1 MLRKI
6 HSIKIIAG
14 LVTTLA
20 MAGCEKLIDIP
31 APVTEIS
38 SARVFTSDKLALS
51 ALSGAFSST
60 FGSQT
65 LAINLTSMT
74 SLASDDMI
82 YLANTNYDE
91 LTSNTYVPASSTS
104 AVSTLNGIWIDL
116 YAGIYRFNSLIEGAA
131 ASAALSDSVK
141 QRVVAESKFMR
152 AYCYFYLVNLYG
164 EVPLVLQTDVSKTA
178 LLPKTNVAAINTQL
192 ITDLLDARD
201 HLPLDYSGAAGFRT
215 SVTRW
220 AASAL
225 LARVYLYNK
234 QWALAEQEASKVIDN
249 AGSLYAMTPAAT
261 LENTF
266 LKASAEAIFQFG
278 PYLSITS
285 GYTYEGYTFVA
296 NTSQY
301 SLTDDLAGIF
311 DAADARRTKWIKDT
325 TFSGVLNHQSYKYRL
340 TSIAAATAAGKQEAP
355 TALRLAEQYLIR
367 AEARLNQ
374 QNLSDA
380 RADLNV
386 VRVRANTAASIS
398 TAENVVRLE
407 IEDENRR
414 EFFNEFGH
422 RWMDL
427 RRTGRINAVL
437 GAKKS
442 TWQARAAYFP
452 LPQSAVDAN
461 PNLVQNP
468 DYN

>member
-6 HSIKIIAG
+6 NSIKIIAG
-14 LVTTLA
+14 LTATLA
-20 MAGCEKLIDIP
+20 MTGCEKLIDIP

-65 LAINLTSMT
+65 LAVNLTSIT
-74 SLASDDMI
+74 SLVSDDMSF
-82 YLANTNYDE
+82 LANTNYDE
-91 LTSNTYVPASSTS
+91 FTKNTYAPGSSTS
-104 AVSTLNGIWIDL
+104 AVSNLNGIWIDL
-116 YAGIYRFNSLIEGAA
+116 YAGIYRFNSNIEGAA
-131 ASAALSDSVK
+131 ESTALTDAVK
-141 QRVVAESKFMR
+141 QRVIAESKFMR

-164 EVPLVLQTDVSKTA
+164 EVPLILETDVSKTA
-178 LLPKTNVAAINTQL
+178 LAPKNSIAAINTQI
-192 ITDLLDARD
+192 ITDLQEARD
-201 HLPLDYSGAAGFRT
+201 RLPADYSASPGFRT

-225 LARVYLYNK
+225 LARIYLYNK
-234 QWALAEQEASKVIDN
+234 QWALAEQEASKVIDD
-249 AGSLYAMTPAAT
+249 AGALYAMTPAAA

-285 GYTYEGYTFVA
+285 GYTYEGSTFVS

-301 SLTDDLAGIF
+301 SLTEDLAGIF
-311 DAADARRTKWIKDT
+311 DVTDARRTKWIKDT

-340 TSIAAATAAGKQEAP
+340 VSIAAATAAGKQEAP

-374 QNLSDA
+374 QKLPEA

-386 VRVRANTAASIS
+386 VRVRANTAGSVA
-398 TAENVVRLE
+398 TAENVLRLE

-414 EFFNEFGH
+414 EFFNEYGH

-427 RRTGRINAVL
+427 RRTGRINTVL

-452 LPQSAVDAN
+452 LPQAAVDAN
-461 PNLVQNP
+461 PNLIQNP

>member
-1 MLRKI
+1 M
-6 HSIKIIAG
+6 
-14 LVTTLA
+14 VTTLA

-60 FGSQT
+60 FGSLT
-65 LAINLTSMT
+65 FAVNLTSTT

-82 YLANTNYDE
+82 YLAGTNYEE
-91 LTSNTYVPASSTS
+91 LTNNTYVPTSSTS
-104 AVSTLNGIWIDL
+104 AVSNLNGIWTDL

-131 ASAALSDSVK
+131 GSPALSDSVK
-141 QRVVAESKFMR
+141 QRLVAEAKFMR

-164 EVPLVLQTDVSKTA
+164 EVPLILETDVSKTA
-178 LLPKTNVAAINTQL
+178 LAPKTSVAAINTQI
-192 ITDLLDARD
+192 ITDLQEARD
-201 HLPLDYSGAAGFRT
+201 RLRVDYSTAGYRT

-234 QWALAEQEASKVIDN
+234 QWALAEQEASKIIDN
-249 AGSLYAMTPAAT
+249 AGALYVMTPAAS

-285 GYTYEGYTFVA
+285 GYTYEGYTFVT
-296 NTSQY
+296 NTSQF
-301 SLTDDLAGIF
+301 SLTEDLAGIF
-311 DAADARRTKWIKDT
+311 DATDVRRTKWIRDT
-325 TFSGVLNHQSYKYRL
+325 TFSGVLNHQSCKYRL
-340 TSIAAATAAGKQEAP
+340 VSIAAATAAGKQEAP

-374 QNLSDA
+374 QRLSEA
-380 RADLNV
+380 RTDLNV
-386 VRVRANTAASIS
+386 VRLRANTAASIS
-398 TAENVVRLE
+398 TAESVLRLD
-407 IEDENRR
+407 IENENRR
-414 EFFNEFGH
+414 EFFNEYGH

-427 RRTGRINAVL
+427 RRTDRINAVL